1 MKSSNARSSGKNH
14 LAVNLATQLQAVGDL
29 THLGFAD
36 FFATA
41 KDLAF
46 TVGAANNG
54 ATLADAREYR
64 IAIGTVDEVARTRTA
79 EVFDR
84 RVEVVSERGLGEE
97 REDDKQ

>member
-1 MKSSNARSSGKNH
+1 MHARQGKNH
-14 LAVNLATQLQAVGDL
+14 LAVNLATRLQAVGDL

-36 FFATA
+36 FFAAA

-46 TVGAANNG
+46 TVGAANTG
-54 ATLADAREYR
+54 ATLANAREYR
-64 IAIGTVDEVARTRTA
+64 IAIGIVDEVARTRTA

-84 RVEVVSERGLGEE
+84 RVDVVSESGLGEE

>member
-1 MKSSNARSSGKNH
+1 M
-14 LAVNLATQLQAVGDL
+14 NLATQLQAVGDL

-46 TVGAANNG
+46 TVGAANTG

-64 IAIGTVDEVARTRTA
+64 MAIGIVDEVARTRTA

-84 RVEVVSERGLGEE
+84 RVDVVSESGLGEE
-97 REDDKQ
+97 RENDKQ